1 MPQLSRRG
9 SAIQSEFGTTL
20 RRVMHRASYLLLPH
34 KKDLPLFAKPE
45 CWRSE
50 QGATVVEM
58 ALSVMIL
65 LTVLFGLIEICM
77 ALYTYHYVSDAARE
91 GTRYAIVH
99 GAEYPVLPTCPVP
112 SGPCT
117 ATGPEIQTYV
127 QELGYPGINPSNM
140 TVTTAWSA
148 YPVGGACNAV
158 GCNGPGD
165 LVTVTAQYN
174 FLLSIPFTTATT
186 LNLSSTS
193 SMVISQ

>member
-1 MPQLSRRG
+1 M
-9 SAIQSEFGTTL
+9 
-20 RRVMHRASYLLLPH
+20 RRVVHRACHRLRPQ
-34 KKDLPLFAKPE
+34 KEDLHLFAKLGGWSE
-45 CWRSE
+45 E

-65 LTVLFGLIEICM
+65 LTVLFGLIEICV

-99 GAEYPVLPTCPVP
+99 GAEYPVLPTCPAV

-127 QELGYPGINPSNM
+127 QDLGYPGINPSNM
-140 TVTTAWSA
+140 TVTTVWSA
-148 YPVGGACNAV
+148 YPAGKACNAA

-186 LNLSSTS
+186 LKLTSTS

>member
-1 MPQLSRRG
+1 M
-9 SAIQSEFGTTL
+9 
-20 RRVMHRASYLLLPH
+20 RRVVHRTCYRLLPQ
-34 KKDLPLFAKPE
+34 KKHWHRSAKPE
-45 CWRSE
+45 CWREE

-65 LTVLFGLIEICM
+65 LTVLFGLIEICL

-99 GAEYPVLPTCPVP
+99 GAACTTV
-112 SGPCT
+112 SGVSCT
-117 ATGPEIQTYV
+117 ATSDQIQTYV
-127 QELGYPGINPSNM
+127 QDLGYPGINPSNI
-140 TVTTAWSA
+140 TVTTTWSA
-148 YPVGGACNAV
+148 YPVGGACNAA

-165 LVTVTAQYN
+165 LATVMAQYN

-186 LNLSSTS
+186 LNLTSTS